1 MPKLVEVRCPACGA
15 PLRIDP
21 RAPIALCTHCRVQS
35 RVQRVTS
42 AHALS
47 GPGEEGVIRV
57 VVVSGARV
65 ALRSMVFASILVGV
79 VLGALSI
86 NYVVESARPGIDADA
101 VFALELGAGA
111 LRLDSYSALTVLRDG
126 TIVVGSESGQLAF
139 VSAAGEPI
147 GRLDLPLPRT
157 RALLRGLAPDAT
169 GGFYASL
176 GGAILHVTGS
186 PFTQASV
193 GPPLPADPAQRMY
206 DAVATDSAGGLHAA
220 TVSGEWVR
228 VDGSG
233 VASQHVPLG
242 VPSFGQPLQLGTFA
256 VATDGRLLIRRRYG
270 DEVWWFDPSRGALR
284 PVAGLTP
291 VPSSSIACLGDGS
304 LVYDSRSALVRVDSR
319 GAHALPLTRPGYW
332 QFDFV
337 AAQGDGG
344 VVALTL
350 GGAVVRYAAARVA
363 LPSP

>member
-169 GGFYASL
+169 GASMPAS
-176 GGAILHVTGS
+176 GAPSCTS
-186 PFTQASV
+186 P
-193 GPPLPADPAQRMY
+193 
-206 DAVATDSAGGLHAA
+206 AA
-220 TVSGEWVR
+220 
-228 VDGSG
+228 
-233 VASQHVPLG
+233 
-242 VPSFGQPLQLGTFA
+242 PS
-256 VATDGRLLIRRRYG
+256 RRRAWG
-270 DEVWWFDPSRGALR
+270 PRC
-284 PVAGLTP
+284 PQTP
-291 VPSSSIACLGDGS
+291 
-304 LVYDSRSALVRVDSR
+304 RSACMTLWPQTAQE
-319 GAHALPLTRPGYW
+319 GCTRP
-332 QFDFV
+332 
-337 AAQGDGG
+337 
-344 VVALTL
+344 
-350 GGAVVRYAAARVA
+350 
-363 LPSP
+363 P